1 MDPQV
6 PRFYRFLLT
15 FTRVSIGFGIT
26 FFAMR
31 YQNGVGGLVA
41 YLILGSLMY
50 LPLPS
55 SVFDPVRSM
64 YQLLKPRVKRDNE
77 SDIDDIEER
86 LSNVWVDTSIP
97 IKLLFLLNAM
107 KLELIIKD
115 GDGQFWSGTSETV
128 GRKLLELEPVSSA
141 PESPVQVTE
150 KPLVVDVETT
160 RHVVLAENMSEADSE
175 VQMRKVNDET
185 GNS

>member
-1 MDPQV
+1 M
-6 PRFYRFLLT
+6 
-15 FTRVSIGFGIT
+15 
-26 FFAMR
+26 
-31 YQNGVGGLVA
+31 
-41 YLILGSLMY
+41 
-50 LPLPS
+50 
-55 SVFDPVRSM
+55 
-64 YQLLKPRVKRDNE
+64 
-77 SDIDDIEER
+77 
-86 LSNVWVDTSIP
+86 SNVWVDTSIP